1 MIEEKCSH
9 ETRFKKM
16 DEKDLLELASESIPT
31 NTKRKAMWAFRLYES
46 WQNWRKSNFA
56 DEQDEKSKVSKILE
70 KTTELLD
77 ISRDEDLCEVL
88 SQFITEVRKEGGERY
103 PGKTLHEIVS
113 SLQKYFEMKGKQV
126 QLFAVGG
133 QFDKLQKAL
142 DVEMKISTSN
152 KLGLQRKQAQV
163 ISEEMENDLWGK
175 KILGDSCPKV
185 LLRTTLYLIGLN
197 FGMRARDE
205 HRNLSIR
212 NFSFH
217 CDSEGREYLL
227 YSEGVSKT
235 IQGGLKH
242 RKLTPKVSRAY
253 ANVQCPEK
261 CIVRIVKSYIERCP
275 KEALDNAFYL
285 KPLQNY
291 EQKKFWYC
299 SVPLGHNTLKNVVQ
313 SMMKEAGVDGFF
325 TNHSLRATAATRL
338 FQENV
343 DDKLIRGVT
352 GHRSESLQS
361 YKRVSDKQLA
371 KVSNIVQSG
380 KEGICSST
388 ETANIGKPPPEALGI
403 PSNSGQICL
412 NVSGGAICNITI
424 HNN

>member
-1 MIEEKCSH
+1 M
-9 ETRFKKM
+9 
-16 DEKDLLELASESIPT
+16 
-31 NTKRKAMWAFRLYES
+31 
-46 WQNWRKSNFA
+46 
-56 DEQDEKSKVSKILE
+56 E

-163 ISEEMENDLWGK
+163 ISEEMENDLWEK

-197 FGMRARDE
+197 FGMRAGDE

-242 RKLTPKVSRAY
+242 RKLTPKVS
-253 ANVQCPEK
+253 Q
-261 CIVRIVKSYIERCP
+261 
-275 KEALDNAFYL
+275 
-285 KPLQNY
+285 
-291 EQKKFWYC
+291 
-299 SVPLGHNTLKNVVQ
+299 
-313 SMMKEAGVDGFF
+313 
-325 TNHSLRATAATRL
+325 
-338 FQENV
+338 
-343 DDKLIRGVT
+343 
-352 GHRSESLQS
+352 
-361 YKRVSDKQLA
+361 
-371 KVSNIVQSG
+371 
-380 KEGICSST
+380 GIC
-388 ETANIGKPPPEALGI
+388 
-403 PSNSGQICL
+403 
-412 NVSGGAICNITI
+412 
-424 HNN
+424 